1 MSPEACDRPHA
12 RVTRPG
18 GQKAS
23 HLRALA
29 FEVAFFDSL
38 SGDMTTMKTNRLLAI
53 FLGMCMPAAVA
64 QVTVSVANDNPASRE
79 QIEKLFAVMEVRQQT
94 HRMMDSMVGQMQ
106 AMTAATIRA
115 RYPQI
120 SPAESAKLNQIS
132 EEVLRDMPLDAMLD
146 DMIPV
151 YQKYLSQSDV
161 DAMIVFYQSPT
172 GKKLISQ
179 MPQITQEAMKVSY
192 RHMEKQVDEV
202 MQKVEDMVK
211 QEQQGGMDQKGPPG
225 PPSPQKP

>member
-1 MSPEACDRPHA
+1 M
-12 RVTRPG
+12 
-18 GQKAS
+18 KAS
-23 HLRALA
+23 
-29 FEVAFFDSL
+29 
-38 SGDMTTMKTNRLLAI
+38 RLIAI
-53 FLGMCMPAAVA
+53 FLGMCMPAAFA
-64 QVTVSVANDNPASRE
+64 QVTVSVANDNPASKE

-94 HRMMDSMVGQMQ
+94 HRMMDSMVEQMQ

-120 SPAESAKLNQIS
+120 NPAESAKLNKIS

-146 DMIPV
+146 DMVPV
-151 YQKYLSQSDV
+151 YQKYLNQSDV

-179 MPQITQEAMKVSY
+179 MPQITQEAMQVSY

-202 MQKVEDMVK
+202 MQKVEDLVK
-211 QEQQGGMDQKGPPG
+211 QEQQGGKDQKS
-225 PPSPQKP
+225 PPSPQNP